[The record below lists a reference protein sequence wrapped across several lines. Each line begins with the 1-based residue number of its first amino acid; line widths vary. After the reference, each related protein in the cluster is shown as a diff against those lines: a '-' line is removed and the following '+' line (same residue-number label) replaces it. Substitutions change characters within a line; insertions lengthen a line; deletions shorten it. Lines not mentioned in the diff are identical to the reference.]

1 MHQFTARQL
10 LSDLTDAL
18 TPAYGEGEASS
29 IARIVAEDAF
39 HLKGNAGR
47 ELGPEEYTHYLS
59 IRQRL
64 LSGEPVQYVLGE
76 ADFFGLK
83 FRVSPATLIP
93 RQETEELVAW
103 VLEETD
109 ILNGINLL
117 DVGLGSGCIAISI
130 RKKRPGWTV
139 YGMEVSQEALAV
151 AQQNSE
157 ILVGGNTRFF
167 QGNALKKEDWQ
178 NLPPLDIVISNPPY
192 IPAAERTL
200 IPAHVLYH
208 EPHLA
213 LFVTDEDP
221 LLFYREIA
229 DASRE
234 KLKPGGWLYFECNEF
249 NAGEVAGLLAQTGFS
264 HVESRKDICG
274 ADRMVRA
281 MKTDL

>member
-18 TPAYGEGEASS
+18 TPVYGEGEASS

-47 ELGPEEYTHYLS
+47 ELGPEEYTHYLA

-64 LSGEPVQYVLGE
+64 LSGEPVQYVLGQ
-76 ADFFGLK
+76 ADFFGMK

-103 VLEETD
+103 VLEEPVS
-109 ILNGINLL
+109 NGVKLL

-139 YGMEVSQEALAV
+139 YGMEVSEEALAV

-157 ILVGGNTRFF
+157 TLVGGNTRFF
-167 QGNALKKEDWQ
+167 HGNALKKQDWQ
-178 NLPPLDIVISNPPY
+178 NLPALDIVISNPPY

-200 IPAHVLYH
+200 VPAHVLNH

-213 LFVTDEDP
+213 LFVTDDDP
-221 LLFYREIA
+221 LLFYRVIA
-229 DASRE
+229 GMSLE
-234 KLKPGGWLYFECNEF
+234 KLKSGGRLFFECNEF
-249 NAGEVAGLLAQTGFS
+249 NAGEVAEMLGQSGFTS
-264 HVESRKDICG
+264 IESRKDICG

-281 MKTDL
+281 VKTDL

>member
-1 MHQFTARQL
+1 VHKITIRQL
-10 LSDLTDAL
+10 LSDLTEAL
-18 TPAYGEGEASS
+18 TPAYGGGEASS

-47 ELGPEEYTHYLS
+47 ELDEVEYTRYLDIS
-59 IRQRL
+59 QRL
-64 LSGEPVQYVLGE
+64 LSGEPVQYVLGQ
-76 ADFFGLK
+76 ADFFGMK

-103 VLEETD
+103 VLEEPVS
-109 ILNGINLL
+109 NGVKLL
-117 DVGLGSGCIAISI
+117 DIGLGSGCIAISI

-139 YGMEVSQEALAV
+139 YGMDVSEEALAV

-157 ILVGGNTRFF
+157 TLVGGDTRFF
-167 QGNALKKEDWQ
+167 HGNALKKQDWQ
-178 NLPPLDIVISNPPY
+178 NLPALDIVISNPPY

-200 IPAHVLYH
+200 VPAHVLNH

-213 LFVTDEDP
+213 LFVTDDDP

-229 DASRE
+229 GMSLE
-234 KLKPGGWLYFECNEF
+234 KLKSGGRLFFEGNEF
-249 NAGEVAGLLAQTGFS
+249 NAGEVAEMLGQSGFTS
-264 HVESRKDICG
+264 IESRKDICG

-281 MKTDL
+281 VKTDL

>member
-1 MHQFTARQL
+1 MHKITIWQL
-10 LSDLTDAL
+10 LSDLTEAL
-18 TPAYGEGEASS
+18 TPAYGGGEASS

-47 ELGPEEYTHYLS
+47 ELDEVEYTRYLDIS
-59 IRQRL
+59 QRL
-64 LSGEPVQYVLGE
+64 LSGEPVQYVLGQ
-76 ADFFGLK
+76 ADFFGMK

-103 VLEETD
+103 VLEEPVS
-109 ILNGINLL
+109 NGVKLL

-139 YGMEVSQEALAV
+139 YGMDVSEEALAV

-157 ILVGGNTRFF
+157 TLVGGDTRFF
-167 QGNALKKEDWQ
+167 HGNALKKQDWQ
-178 NLPPLDIVISNPPY
+178 NLPALDIVISNPPY

-200 IPAHVLYH
+200 VPAHVLNH

-213 LFVTDEDP
+213 LFVTDDDP

-229 DASRE
+229 GMSLE
-234 KLKPGGWLYFECNEF
+234 KLKSGGRIFFECNEF
-249 NAGEVAGLLAQTGFS
+249 NAGEVAEMLGQSGFTS
-264 HVESRKDICG
+264 IESRKDICG

-281 MKTDL
+281 VKTDL

>member
-1 MHQFTARQL
+1 VHKITIRQL
-10 LSDLTDAL
+10 LSDLTEAL
-18 TPAYGEGEASS
+18 TPAYGGGEASS

-47 ELGPEEYTHYLS
+47 ELDEVEYTRYLDIS
-59 IRQRL
+59 QRL
-64 LSGEPVQYVLGE
+64 LSGEPVQYVLGQ
-76 ADFFGLK
+76 ADFFGMK

-103 VLEETD
+103 VLEEPVS
-109 ILNGINLL
+109 NGVKLL

-139 YGMEVSQEALAV
+139 YGMDVSEEALAV

-157 ILVGGNTRFF
+157 TLVGGDTRFF
-167 QGNALKKEDWQ
+167 HGNALKKQDWQ
-178 NLPPLDIVISNPPY
+178 NLPALDIVISNPPY

-200 IPAHVLYH
+200 VPAHVLNH

-213 LFVTDEDP
+213 LFVTDDDP

-229 DASRE
+229 GMSLE
-234 KLKPGGWLYFECNEF
+234 KLKSGGRIFFECNEF
-249 NAGEVAGLLAQTGFS
+249 NAGEVAEMLGQSGFTS
-264 HVESRKDICG
+264 IESRKDICG

-281 MKTDL
+281 VKTDL

>member
-1 MHQFTARQL
+1 MHKITIRQL
-10 LSDLTDAL
+10 LSDLTEAL
-18 TPAYGEGEASS
+18 TPAYGGGEASS

-47 ELGPEEYTHYLS
+47 ELDQVEYTHYLDIS
-59 IRQRL
+59 QRL
-64 LSGEPVQYVLGE
+64 LSGEPVQYVLGQ
-76 ADFFGLK
+76 ADFFGMK

-103 VLEETD
+103 VLEEPVSND
-109 ILNGINLL
+109 VKLL

-139 YGMEVSQEALAV
+139 YGMEVSEEALAV

-157 ILVGGNTRFF
+157 TLVGGDTRFF
-167 QGNALKKEDWQ
+167 HGNALKKQDWQ
-178 NLPPLDIVISNPPY
+178 NLPALDIVISNPPY

-200 IPAHVLYH
+200 VPAHVLNH

-213 LFVTDEDP
+213 LFVTDDDP
-221 LLFYREIA
+221 LLFYRVIA
-229 DASRE
+229 GMSLE
-234 KLKPGGWLYFECNEF
+234 KLKSGGRLFFECNEF
-249 NAGEVAGLLAQTGFS
+249 NAGEVAEMLGQSGFTS
-264 HVESRKDICG
+264 IESRKDICG

-281 MKTDL
+281 VKTDL

>member
-1 MHQFTARQL
+1 MHKITIRQL
-10 LSDLTDAL
+10 LSDLTEAL
-18 TPAYGEGEASS
+18 TPAYGGGEASS

-47 ELGPEEYTHYLS
+47 ELSDVEYTRYLDIS
-59 IRQRL
+59 QRL
-64 LSGEPVQYVLGE
+64 LSGEPVQYVLGQ
-76 ADFFGLK
+76 ADFFGMK

-103 VLEETD
+103 VLEEPVS
-109 ILNGINLL
+109 NGVKLL

-139 YGMEVSQEALAV
+139 YGMEVSEEALAV

-157 ILVGGNTRFF
+157 TLVGGDTRFF
-167 QGNALKKEDWQ
+167 HGNALKKQDWQ
-178 NLPPLDIVISNPPY
+178 NLPALDIVISNPPY

-200 IPAHVLYH
+200 VPAHVLNH

-213 LFVTDEDP
+213 LFATDEDP

-229 DASRE
+229 GMSLE
-234 KLKPGGWLYFECNEF
+234 KLKSGGRIFFECNEF
-249 NAGEVAGLLAQTGFS
+249 NAGEVAEMLGQSGFTS
-264 HVESRKDICG
+264 IESRKDICG

-281 MKTDL
+281 VKTDL

>member
-1 MHQFTARQL
+1 MHKITIWQL
-10 LSDLTDAL
+10 LSDLTEAL
-18 TPAYGEGEASS
+18 TPAYGGGEASS

-47 ELGPEEYTHYLS
+47 ELDEVEYTRYLDIS
-59 IRQRL
+59 QRL
-64 LSGEPVQYVLGE
+64 LSGEPVQYVLGQ

-103 VLEETD
+103 VLEEPVSND
-109 ILNGINLL
+109 VKLL

-139 YGMEVSQEALAV
+139 YGMDVSEEALAV

-157 ILVGGNTRFF
+157 TLVGGDTRFF
-167 QGNALKKEDWQ
+167 HGNALKKQDWQ
-178 NLPPLDIVISNPPY
+178 NLPALDIVISNPPY

-200 IPAHVLYH
+200 VPAHVLNH

-213 LFVTDEDP
+213 LFVTDDDP

-229 DASRE
+229 GMSLE
-234 KLKPGGWLYFECNEF
+234 KLKSGGRIFFECNEF
-249 NAGEVAGLLAQTGFS
+249 NAGEVAEMLGQSGFTS
-264 HVESRKDICG
+264 IESRKDICG

-281 MKTDL
+281 VKTDL

>member
-1 MHQFTARQL
+1 MHKITIRQL
-10 LSDLTDAL
+10 LSDLTEAL
-18 TPAYGEGEASS
+18 TPAYGGGEASS

-47 ELGPEEYTHYLS
+47 ELDEVEYTRYLDIS
-59 IRQRL
+59 QRL
-64 LSGEPVQYVLGE
+64 LSGEPVQYVLGQ
-76 ADFFGLK
+76 ADFFGMK

-103 VLEETD
+103 VLEEPVS
-109 ILNGINLL
+109 NGVKLL

-139 YGMEVSQEALAV
+139 YGMEVSEEALAV

-157 ILVGGNTRFF
+157 ILVGGDTRFF
-167 QGNALKKEDWQ
+167 HGNVLKKQDWQ
-178 NLPPLDIVISNPPY
+178 NLPALDIVISNPPY

-200 IPAHVLYH
+200 VPAHVLNH

-213 LFVTDEDP
+213 LFVTDDDP
-221 LLFYREIA
+221 LLFYRVIA
-229 DASRE
+229 GMSLE
-234 KLKPGGWLYFECNEF
+234 KLKSGGRIFFECNEF
-249 NAGEVAGLLAQTGFS
+249 NAGEVAEMLGQSGFTS
-264 HVESRKDICG
+264 IESRKDICG

-281 MKTDL
+281 VKTDL

>member
-1 MHQFTARQL
+1 MHKITIWQL
-10 LSDLTDAL
+10 LSDLTEAL
-18 TPAYGEGEASS
+18 TPAYGGGEASS

-47 ELGPEEYTHYLS
+47 ELDEVEYTRYLDIS
-59 IRQRL
+59 QRL
-64 LSGEPVQYVLGE
+64 LSGEPVQYVLGQ
-76 ADFFGLK
+76 ADFFGMK

-103 VLEETD
+103 VLEEPVSND
-109 ILNGINLL
+109 VKLL

-139 YGMEVSQEALAV
+139 YGMDVSEEALAV

-157 ILVGGNTRFF
+157 TLVGGDTRFF
-167 QGNALKKEDWQ
+167 HGNALKKQDWQ
-178 NLPPLDIVISNPPY
+178 NLPALDIVISNPPY

-200 IPAHVLYH
+200 VPAHVLNH

-213 LFVTDEDP
+213 LFVTDDDP
-221 LLFYREIA
+221 LLFYRVIA
-229 DASRE
+229 GMSLE
-234 KLKPGGWLYFECNEF
+234 KLKSGGRIFFECNEF
-249 NAGEVAGLLAQTGFS
+249 NAGEVAEMLGQSGFTS
-264 HVESRKDICG
+264 IESRKDICG

-281 MKTDL
+281 VKTDL

>member
-1 MHQFTARQL
+1 MHKITIRQL
-10 LSDLTDAL
+10 LSDLTEAL
-18 TPAYGEGEASS
+18 TPAYGGGEASS

-47 ELGPEEYTHYLS
+47 ELDEVEYTRYLDIS
-59 IRQRL
+59 QRL
-64 LSGEPVQYVLGE
+64 LSGEPVQYVLGQ

-103 VLEETD
+103 VLEEPVSND
-109 ILNGINLL
+109 VKLL

-139 YGMEVSQEALAV
+139 YGMDVSEEALAV

-157 ILVGGNTRFF
+157 TLVGGDTRFF
-167 QGNALKKEDWQ
+167 HGNALKKQDWQ
-178 NLPPLDIVISNPPY
+178 NLPALDIVISNPPY

-200 IPAHVLYH
+200 VPAHVLNH

-213 LFVTDEDP
+213 LFVTDDDP

-229 DASRE
+229 GMSLE
-234 KLKPGGWLYFECNEF
+234 KLKSGGRIFFECNEF
-249 NAGEVAGLLAQTGFS
+249 NAGEVAEMLGQSGFTS
-264 HVESRKDICG
+264 IESRKDICG

-281 MKTDL
+281 VKTDL

>member
-1 MHQFTARQL
+1 MHNITIRQL
-10 LSDLTDAL
+10 LSDLTEAL
-18 TPAYGEGEASS
+18 TPAYGGGEASS

-47 ELGPEEYTHYLS
+47 ELSDVEYTRYLDIS
-59 IRQRL
+59 QRL
-64 LSGEPVQYVLGE
+64 LSGEPVQYVLGQ
-76 ADFFGLK
+76 ADFFGMK

-103 VLEETD
+103 VLEEPVSND
-109 ILNGINLL
+109 VKLL

-139 YGMEVSQEALAV
+139 YGMEVSEEALAV

-157 ILVGGNTRFF
+157 TLVGGDTRFF
-167 QGNALKKEDWQ
+167 HGNALKKQDWQ
-178 NLPPLDIVISNPPY
+178 NLPALDIVISNPPY

-200 IPAHVLYH
+200 VPAHVLNH

-213 LFVTDEDP
+213 LFVTDDDP
-221 LLFYREIA
+221 LLFYRVIA
-229 DASRE
+229 GMSLE
-234 KLKPGGWLYFECNEF
+234 KLKSGGRIFFECNEF
-249 NAGEVAGLLAQTGFS
+249 NAGEVAEMLGQSGFTS
-264 HVESRKDICG
+264 IESRKDICG

-281 MKTDL
+281 VKTDL

>member
-1 MHQFTARQL
+1 MHKITIRQL
-10 LSDLTDAL
+10 LSDLTEAL
-18 TPAYGEGEASS
+18 TPAYGGGEASS

-47 ELGPEEYTHYLS
+47 ELDEVEYTRYLDIS
-59 IRQRL
+59 QRL
-64 LSGEPVQYVLGE
+64 LSGEPVQYVLGQ
-76 ADFFGLK
+76 ADFFGMK

-103 VLEETD
+103 VLEEPVS
-109 ILNGINLL
+109 NGVKLL

-139 YGMEVSQEALAV
+139 YGMEVSEEALAV

-157 ILVGGNTRFF
+157 TLVGGDTRFF
-167 QGNALKKEDWQ
+167 HGNALKKQDWQ
-178 NLPPLDIVISNPPY
+178 NLPALDIVISNPPY

-200 IPAHVLYH
+200 VPAHVLNH

-229 DASRE
+229 GMSLE
-234 KLKPGGWLYFECNEF
+234 KLKSGGRIFFECNEF
-249 NAGEVAGLLAQTGFS
+249 NAGEVAEMLGQSGFTS
-264 HVESRKDICG
+264 IESRKDICG

-281 MKTDL
+281 VKTDL

>member
-1 MHQFTARQL
+1 MHKITIRQL
-10 LSDLTDAL
+10 LSDLTEAL
-18 TPAYGEGEASS
+18 TPAYGGGEASS

-39 HLKGNAGR
+39 NLKGNAGR
-47 ELGPEEYTHYLS
+47 ELDEAEYTRYLDIS
-59 IRQRL
+59 QRL
-64 LSGEPVQYVLGE
+64 LSGEPVQYVLGQ
-76 ADFFGLK
+76 ADFFGMK

-103 VLEETD
+103 VLEEPVSND
-109 ILNGINLL
+109 VKLL

-139 YGMEVSQEALAV
+139 YGMDVSEEALAV

-157 ILVGGNTRFF
+157 TLVGGDTRFF
-167 QGNALKKEDWQ
+167 HGNALKKQDWQ
-178 NLPPLDIVISNPPY
+178 NLPALDIVISNPPY

-200 IPAHVLYH
+200 VPAHVLNH

-213 LFVTDEDP
+213 LFVTDDDP

-229 DASRE
+229 GMSLE
-234 KLKPGGWLYFECNEF
+234 KLKSGGRIFFECNEF
-249 NAGEVAGLLAQTGFS
+249 NADEVAEMLGQVGFTS
-264 HVESRKDICG
+264 IESRKDICG

-281 MKTDL
+281 VKTDL

>member
-1 MHQFTARQL
+1 MHKITIRQL
-10 LSDLTDAL
+10 LSDLTEAL
-18 TPAYGEGEASS
+18 TPAYGGGEASS

-47 ELGPEEYTHYLS
+47 ELDEVEYTRYLDIS
-59 IRQRL
+59 QRL
-64 LSGEPVQYVLGE
+64 LSGEPVQYVLGQ
-76 ADFFGLK
+76 ADFFGMK

-103 VLEETD
+103 VLEEPVSND
-109 ILNGINLL
+109 VKLL

-139 YGMEVSQEALAV
+139 YGMDVSEEALAV

-157 ILVGGNTRFF
+157 TLVGGDTRFF
-167 QGNALKKEDWQ
+167 HGNALKKQDWQ
-178 NLPPLDIVISNPPY
+178 NLPALDIVISNPPY

-200 IPAHVLYH
+200 VPAHVLNH

-213 LFVTDEDP
+213 LFVTDDDP

-229 DASRE
+229 GMSLE
-234 KLKPGGWLYFECNEF
+234 KLKSGGRIFFECNEF
-249 NAGEVAGLLAQTGFS
+249 NAGEVAEMLGQSGFTS
-264 HVESRKDICG
+264 IESRKDICG

-281 MKTDL
+281 VKTDL

>member
-1 MHQFTARQL
+1 MHKITIWQL
-10 LSDLTDAL
+10 LSDLTEAL
-18 TPAYGEGEASS
+18 TPAYGGGEASS

-47 ELGPEEYTHYLS
+47 ELDEVEYTRYLDIS
-59 IRQRL
+59 QRL
-64 LSGEPVQYVLGE
+64 LSGEPVQYVLGQ
-76 ADFFGLK
+76 ADFFGMK

-103 VLEETD
+103 VLEEPVSND
-109 ILNGINLL
+109 VKLL

-139 YGMEVSQEALAV
+139 YGMDVSEEALAV

-157 ILVGGNTRFF
+157 TLVGGDTRFF
-167 QGNALKKEDWQ
+167 HGNALKKQDWQ
-178 NLPPLDIVISNPPY
+178 NLPALDIVISNPPY

-200 IPAHVLYH
+200 VPAHVLNH

-213 LFVTDEDP
+213 LFVTDDDP

-229 DASRE
+229 GMSLE
-234 KLKPGGWLYFECNEF
+234 KLKSGGRIFFECNEF
-249 NAGEVAGLLAQTGFS
+249 NAGEVAEMLGQSGFTS
-264 HVESRKDICG
+264 IESRKDICG

-281 MKTDL
+281 VKTDL

>member
-1 MHQFTARQL
+1 MHKITIRQL
-10 LSDLTDAL
+10 LSDLTEAL
-18 TPAYGEGEASS
+18 TPAYGGGEASS

-47 ELGPEEYTHYLS
+47 ELDEVEYTRYLDIS
-59 IRQRL
+59 QRL
-64 LSGEPVQYVLGE
+64 LSGEPVQYVLGQ
-76 ADFFGLK
+76 ADFFGMK

-103 VLEETD
+103 VLEEPVS
-109 ILNGINLL
+109 NGVKLL

-139 YGMEVSQEALAV
+139 YGMEVSEEALAV

-157 ILVGGNTRFF
+157 TLVGGDTRFF
-167 QGNALKKEDWQ
+167 HGNVLKKQDWQ
-178 NLPPLDIVISNPPY
+178 NLPALDIVISNPPY

-200 IPAHVLYH
+200 VPAHVLNH

-213 LFVTDEDP
+213 LFVTDDDP
-221 LLFYREIA
+221 LLFYRVIA
-229 DASRE
+229 GMSLE
-234 KLKPGGWLYFECNEF
+234 KLKSGGRIFFECNEF
-249 NAGEVAGLLAQTGFS
+249 NAGEVAEMLGQSGFTS
-264 HVESRKDICG
+264 IESRKDICG

-281 MKTDL
+281 VKTDL

>member
-1 MHQFTARQL
+1 MHKITIWQL
-10 LSDLTDAL
+10 LSDLTEAL
-18 TPAYGEGEASS
+18 TPAYGGGEASS

-47 ELGPEEYTHYLS
+47 ELDEVEYTRYLDIS
-59 IRQRL
+59 QRL
-64 LSGEPVQYVLGE
+64 LSGEPVQYVLGQ
-76 ADFFGLK
+76 ADFFGMK

-103 VLEETD
+103 VLEEPVSND
-109 ILNGINLL
+109 VKLL

-139 YGMEVSQEALAV
+139 YGMDVSEEALAV

-157 ILVGGNTRFF
+157 TLVGGDTRFF
-167 QGNALKKEDWQ
+167 HGNALKKQDWQ
-178 NLPPLDIVISNPPY
+178 NLPALDIVISNPPY

-200 IPAHVLYH
+200 VPAHVLNH

-213 LFVTDEDP
+213 LFVTDDDP
-221 LLFYREIA
+221 LLFYRVIA
-229 DASRE
+229 GMSLE
-234 KLKPGGWLYFECNEF
+234 KLKSGGRLFFECNEF
-249 NAGEVAGLLAQTGFS
+249 NAGEVAEMLGQSGFTS
-264 HVESRKDICG
+264 IESRKDICG

-281 MKTDL
+281 VKTDL

>member
-1 MHQFTARQL
+1 MHKITIRQL
-10 LSDLTDAL
+10 LSDLTEAL
-18 TPAYGEGEASS
+18 TPAYGGGEASS

-47 ELGPEEYTHYLS
+47 ELDEVEYTRYLDIS
-59 IRQRL
+59 QRL
-64 LSGEPVQYVLGE
+64 LSGEPVQYVLGQ
-76 ADFFGLK
+76 ADFFGMK

-103 VLEETD
+103 VLEEPVS
-109 ILNGINLL
+109 NGVKLL

-139 YGMEVSQEALAV
+139 YGMEVSEEALAV

-157 ILVGGNTRFF
+157 TLVGGDTRFF
-167 QGNALKKEDWQ
+167 HGNALKKQDWQ
-178 NLPPLDIVISNPPY
+178 NLPALDIVISNPPY

-200 IPAHVLYH
+200 VPAHVLNH

-213 LFVTDEDP
+213 LFVTDDDP
-221 LLFYREIA
+221 LLFYRVIA
-229 DASRE
+229 GMSLE
-234 KLKPGGWLYFECNEF
+234 KLKSGGRIFFECNEF
-249 NAGEVAGLLAQTGFS
+249 NAGEVAEMLGQSGFTS
-264 HVESRKDICG
+264 IESRKDICG

-281 MKTDL
+281 VKTDL

>member
-1 MHQFTARQL
+1 MHKITIRQL
-10 LSDLTDAL
+10 LSDLTEAL
-18 TPAYGEGEASS
+18 TPAYGGGEASS

-47 ELGPEEYTHYLS
+47 ELSDVEYTRYLDIS
-59 IRQRL
+59 QRL
-64 LSGEPVQYVLGE
+64 LSGEPVQYVLGQ
-76 ADFFGLK
+76 ADFFGMK

-103 VLEETD
+103 VLEEPVS
-109 ILNGINLL
+109 NGVKLL

-139 YGMEVSQEALAV
+139 YGMEVSEEALAV

-157 ILVGGNTRFF
+157 TLVGGDTRFF
-167 QGNALKKEDWQ
+167 HGNTLKKQDWQ
-178 NLPPLDIVISNPPY
+178 NLPALDIVISNPPY

-200 IPAHVLYH
+200 VPAHVLNH

-213 LFVTDEDP
+213 LFVTDDDP
-221 LLFYREIA
+221 LLFYRVIA
-229 DASRE
+229 GMSLE
-234 KLKPGGWLYFECNEF
+234 KLKSGGRIFFECNEF
-249 NAGEVAGLLAQTGFS
+249 NAGEVAEMLGQSGFTS
-264 HVESRKDICG
+264 IESRKDICG

-281 MKTDL
+281 VKTDL

>member
-1 MHQFTARQL
+1 MHKITIRQL
-10 LSDLTDAL
+10 LSDLTEAL
-18 TPAYGEGEASS
+18 TPAYGGGEASS

-47 ELGPEEYTHYLS
+47 ELDEMEYTRYLDIS
-59 IRQRL
+59 QRL
-64 LSGEPVQYVLGE
+64 LSGEPVQYVLGQ
-76 ADFFGLK
+76 ADFFGMK

-103 VLEETD
+103 VLEEPVS
-109 ILNGINLL
+109 NGVKLL

-139 YGMEVSQEALAV
+139 YGMEVSEEALAV

-157 ILVGGNTRFF
+157 TLVGGDTRFF
-167 QGNALKKEDWQ
+167 HGNALKKQDWQ
-178 NLPPLDIVISNPPY
+178 NLPALDIVISNPPY

-200 IPAHVLYH
+200 VPAHVLNH

-229 DASRE
+229 GMSLE
-234 KLKPGGWLYFECNEF
+234 KLKSGGRLFFECNEF
-249 NAGEVAGLLAQTGFS
+249 NAGEVAEMLGRVGFTS
-264 HVESRKDICG
+264 IESRKDICG

-281 MKTDL
+281 VKTDL

>member
-1 MHQFTARQL
+1 MHKITIRQL
-10 LSDLTDAL
+10 LSDLTEAL
-18 TPAYGEGEASS
+18 TPAYGGGEASS

-47 ELGPEEYTHYLS
+47 ELDEMEYTRYLDIS
-59 IRQRL
+59 QRL
-64 LSGEPVQYVLGE
+64 LSGEPVQYVLGQ
-76 ADFFGLK
+76 ADFFGMK

-103 VLEETD
+103 VLEEPVS
-109 ILNGINLL
+109 NGVKLL

-139 YGMEVSQEALAV
+139 YGMEVSEEALAV

-157 ILVGGNTRFF
+157 TLVGGDTRFF
-167 QGNALKKEDWQ
+167 HGNALKKQDWQ
-178 NLPPLDIVISNPPY
+178 NLPALDIVISNPPY

-200 IPAHVLYH
+200 VPAHVLNH

-229 DASRE
+229 GMSLE
-234 KLKPGGWLYFECNEF
+234 KLKSGGRLFFECNEF
-249 NAGEVAGLLAQTGFS
+249 NAGEVAEMLGQSGFTS
-264 HVESRKDICG
+264 IESRKDICG

-281 MKTDL
+281 VKTDL

>member
-1 MHQFTARQL
+1 MHTFTVRQL
-10 LSDLTDAL
+10 QSDLAISL
-18 TPAYGEGEASS
+18 TPLYGEGEADS

-39 HLKGNAGR
+39 QLKGNAGR
-47 ELGPEEYTHYLS
+47 EPGEAEIKLYLE
-59 IRQRL
+59 IRNRL
-64 LSGEPVQYVLGE
+64 MAGEPVQYVLGQ

-103 VLEETD
+103 VLEETRAGH
-109 ILNGINLL
+109 GINLL

-130 RKKRPGWTV
+130 KKRRTGWTV
-139 YGMEVSQEALAV
+139 FGMEVSMEALSV
-151 AQQNSE
+151 AQQNAE
-157 ILVGGNTRFF
+157 VLVSGDTHFF
-167 QGNALKKEDWQ
+167 QGNALKKQDWQ
-178 NLPPLDIVISNPPY
+178 NLPALDIVISNPPY
-192 IPAAERTL
+192 IPAAERAL
-200 IPAHVLYH
+200 VPLHVLHH

-229 DASRE
+229 ATSRE
-234 KLKPGGWLYFECNEF
+234 KLKSGGWIYFECNEF
-249 NAGEVAGLLAQTGFS
+249 NADEVAQLLERTGFS
-264 HVESRKDICG
+264 QVESRKDICG

>member
-1 MHQFTARQL
+1 MHKITIRQL
-10 LSDLTDAL
+10 LSDLTEAL
-18 TPAYGEGEASS
+18 TPAYGGGEASS

-47 ELGPEEYTHYLS
+47 ELDEVEYTRYLDIS
-59 IRQRL
+59 QRL
-64 LSGEPVQYVLGE
+64 LSGEPVQYVLGQ
-76 ADFFGLK
+76 ADFFGMK

-103 VLEETD
+103 VLEEPVS
-109 ILNGINLL
+109 NGVKLL

-139 YGMEVSQEALAV
+139 YGMDVSEEALAV

-157 ILVGGNTRFF
+157 TLVGGDTRFF
-167 QGNALKKEDWQ
+167 HGNALKKQDWQ
-178 NLPPLDIVISNPPY
+178 NLPALDIVISNPPY

-200 IPAHVLYH
+200 VPAHVLNH

-213 LFVTDEDP
+213 LFVTDDDP

-229 DASRE
+229 GMSLE
-234 KLKPGGWLYFECNEF
+234 KLKSGGRIFFECNEF
-249 NAGEVAGLLAQTGFS
+249 NAGEVAEMLGQSGFTS
-264 HVESRKDICG
+264 IESRKDICG

-281 MKTDL
+281 VKTDL

>member
-1 MHQFTARQL
+1 MHKITIRQL
-10 LSDLTDAL
+10 LSDLTEAL
-18 TPAYGEGEASS
+18 TPAYGGGEASS

-47 ELGPEEYTHYLS
+47 ELSDVEYTRYLDIS
-59 IRQRL
+59 QRL
-64 LSGEPVQYVLGE
+64 LSGEPVQYVLGQ
-76 ADFFGLK
+76 ADFFGMK

-103 VLEETD
+103 VLEEPVS
-109 ILNGINLL
+109 NGVKLL

-139 YGMEVSQEALAV
+139 YGMEVSEEALAV

-157 ILVGGNTRFF
+157 TLVGGDTRFF
-167 QGNALKKEDWQ
+167 HGNALKKQDWQ
-178 NLPPLDIVISNPPY
+178 NLPALDIVISNPPY

-200 IPAHVLYH
+200 VPAHVLNH

-213 LFVTDEDP
+213 LFVTDDDP
-221 LLFYREIA
+221 LLFYRVIA
-229 DASRE
+229 GMSLE
-234 KLKPGGWLYFECNEF
+234 KLKSGGRLFFECNEF
-249 NAGEVAGLLAQTGFS
+249 NAGEVAEMLGQSGFTS
-264 HVESRKDICG
+264 IESRKDICG

-281 MKTDL
+281 VKTDL

>member
-1 MHQFTARQL
+1 VHKITIWQL
-10 LSDLTDAL
+10 LSDLTEAL
-18 TPAYGEGEASS
+18 TPAYGGGEASS

-47 ELGPEEYTHYLS
+47 ELDEVEYTRYLDIS
-59 IRQRL
+59 QRL
-64 LSGEPVQYVLGE
+64 LSGEPVQYVLGQ

-103 VLEETD
+103 VLEEPVSND
-109 ILNGINLL
+109 VKLL

-139 YGMEVSQEALAV
+139 YGMDVSEEALAV

-157 ILVGGNTRFF
+157 TLVGGDTRFF
-167 QGNALKKEDWQ
+167 HGNALKKQDWQ
-178 NLPPLDIVISNPPY
+178 NLPALDIVISNPPY

-200 IPAHVLYH
+200 VPAHVLNH

-213 LFVTDEDP
+213 LFVTDDDP

-229 DASRE
+229 GMSLE
-234 KLKPGGWLYFECNEF
+234 KLKSGGRIFFECNEF
-249 NAGEVAGLLAQTGFS
+249 NAGEVAEMLGQSGFTS
-264 HVESRKDICG
+264 IESRKDICG

-281 MKTDL
+281 VKTDL

>member
-1 MHQFTARQL
+1 MHKITIRQL
-10 LSDLTDAL
+10 LSDLTEAL
-18 TPAYGEGEASS
+18 TPAYGGGEASS

-47 ELGPEEYTHYLS
+47 ELDEVEYTRYLDIS
-59 IRQRL
+59 QRL
-64 LSGEPVQYVLGE
+64 LSGEPVQYVLGQ
-76 ADFFGLK
+76 ADFFGMK

-103 VLEETD
+103 VLEEPVSND
-109 ILNGINLL
+109 VKLL

-139 YGMEVSQEALAV
+139 YGMEVSEEALAV

-157 ILVGGNTRFF
+157 TLVGGDTRFF
-167 QGNALKKEDWQ
+167 HGNALKKQDWQ
-178 NLPPLDIVISNPPY
+178 NLPALDIVISNPPY

-200 IPAHVLYH
+200 VPAHVLNH

-213 LFVTDEDP
+213 LFVTDDDP

-229 DASRE
+229 GMSLE
-234 KLKPGGWLYFECNEF
+234 KLKSGGRLFFECNEF
-249 NAGEVAGLLAQTGFS
+249 NAGEVAEMLGQSGFTS
-264 HVESRKDICG
+264 IESRKDICG

-281 MKTDL
+281 VKTDL

>member
-1 MHQFTARQL
+1 MHKITIRQL
-10 LSDLTDAL
+10 LSDLTEAL
-18 TPAYGEGEASS
+18 TPAYGGGEASS

-47 ELGPEEYTHYLS
+47 ELDEVEYTRYLDIS
-59 IRQRL
+59 QRL
-64 LSGEPVQYVLGE
+64 LSGEPVQYVLGQ
-76 ADFFGLK
+76 ADFFGMK

-103 VLEETD
+103 VLEEPVS
-109 ILNGINLL
+109 NGVKLL

-139 YGMEVSQEALAV
+139 YGMEVSEEALAV

-157 ILVGGNTRFF
+157 ILVGGDTRFF
-167 QGNALKKEDWQ
+167 HGNALKKQDWQ
-178 NLPPLDIVISNPPY
+178 NLPALDIVISNPPY

-200 IPAHVLYH
+200 VPAHVLNH

-213 LFVTDEDP
+213 LFVTDDDP
-221 LLFYREIA
+221 LLFYRVIA
-229 DASRE
+229 GMSLE
-234 KLKPGGWLYFECNEF
+234 KLKSGGRIFFECNEF
-249 NAGEVAGLLAQTGFS
+249 NAGEVAEMLGQSGFTS
-264 HVESRKDICG
+264 IESRKDICG

-281 MKTDL
+281 VKTDL

>member
-1 MHQFTARQL
+1 VHKITIWQL
-10 LSDLTDAL
+10 LSDLTEAL
-18 TPAYGEGEASS
+18 TPAYGGGEASS

-47 ELGPEEYTHYLS
+47 ELDEVEYTRYLDIS
-59 IRQRL
+59 QRL
-64 LSGEPVQYVLGE
+64 LSGEPVQYVLGQ
-76 ADFFGLK
+76 ADFFGMK

-103 VLEETD
+103 VLEEPVSND
-109 ILNGINLL
+109 VKLL

-139 YGMEVSQEALAV
+139 YGMDVSEEALAV

-157 ILVGGNTRFF
+157 TLVGGDTRFF
-167 QGNALKKEDWQ
+167 HGNALKKQDWQ
-178 NLPPLDIVISNPPY
+178 NLPALDIVISNPPY

-200 IPAHVLYH
+200 VPAHVLNH

-213 LFVTDEDP
+213 LFVTDDDP

-229 DASRE
+229 GMSLE
-234 KLKPGGWLYFECNEF
+234 KLKSGGRIFFECNEF
-249 NAGEVAGLLAQTGFS
+249 NAGEVAEMLGQSGFTS
-264 HVESRKDICG
+264 IESRKDICG

-281 MKTDL
+281 VKTDL

>member
-1 MHQFTARQL
+1 MHKITIRQL
-10 LSDLTDAL
+10 LSDLTEAL
-18 TPAYGEGEASS
+18 TPAYGGGEASS

-47 ELGPEEYTHYLS
+47 ELSDVEYTRYLDIS
-59 IRQRL
+59 QRL
-64 LSGEPVQYVLGE
+64 LSGEPVQYVLGQ
-76 ADFFGLK
+76 ADFFGMK

-103 VLEETD
+103 VLEEPVS
-109 ILNGINLL
+109 NGVKLL
-117 DVGLGSGCIAISI
+117 DIGLGSGCIAISI

-139 YGMEVSQEALAV
+139 YGMEVSEEALAV

-157 ILVGGNTRFF
+157 TLVGGDTRFF
-167 QGNALKKEDWQ
+167 HGNALKKQDWQ
-178 NLPPLDIVISNPPY
+178 NLPALDIVISNPPY

-200 IPAHVLYH
+200 VPAHVLNH

-229 DASRE
+229 GMSLE
-234 KLKPGGWLYFECNEF
+234 KLKSGGRLFFECNEF
-249 NAGEVAGLLAQTGFS
+249 NAGEVAEMLGQSGFTS
-264 HVESRKDICG
+264 IESRKDICG

-281 MKTDL
+281 VKTDL